1 MNRQHGRI
9 NMGWRGGLAGMLI
22 LALAWL
28 GAGAGPAQA
37 SEAGVKVACS
47 AQVYEALQNGALADF
62 TAKTGVKVS
71 VDVFASNT
79 AVAKLAKD
87 GYDLAFTAEK
97 LPADLAAK
105 GLNYRPLAKD
115 ALVIIAHPQ
124 VKMKGLTLDQA
135 RGVFSGAVTNWS
147 QVGGANQPVRVILPA
162 TDTAAHQEF
171 SRMVMNGAAMD
182 YYLMARRS
190 TTSASAVHRVT
201 GGVSFINQATTQGRP
216 EATRILKID
225 GKGPRDAGYPYF
237 EVFAAVWKNPAPPS
251 PAARLVDYLASA
263 EGMQHLT
270 QRGLLP
276 LDK

>member
-1 MNRQHGRI
+1 MTRHTAFHL
-9 NMGWRGGLAGMLI
+9 GWRGGLVGVLT
-22 LALAWL
+22 LALTWL
-28 GAGAGPAQA
+28 VAAPAPAQA
-37 SEAGVKVACS
+37 SGDVVKVACS
-47 AQVYEALQNGALADF
+47 AQVYEALQNGALAGF
-62 TAKTGVKVS
+62 SEKTGVKVA

-79 AVAKLAKD
+79 AVTKLAKG

-97 LPADLAAK
+97 LPADLADK

-115 ALVIIAHPQ
+115 ALVIISHPQ
-124 VKMKGLTLDQA
+124 VKVKGLSLAQA
-135 RGVFSGAVTNWS
+135 RGVFSGAIANWS
-147 QVGGANQPVRVILPA
+147 EVGGAKLPVRVILPA
-162 TDTAAHQEF
+162 PDTAAHQEF
-171 SRMVMNGAAMD
+171 SRLVMNGAPMD

-190 TTSASAVHRVT
+190 TTSASAVHRVN

-225 GKGPRDAGYPYF
+225 GKGPKDAGYPYF
-237 EVFAAVWKNPAPPS
+237 EVFAVVWKSPAPAA
-251 PAARLVDYLASA
+251 PAARLVDYLASE